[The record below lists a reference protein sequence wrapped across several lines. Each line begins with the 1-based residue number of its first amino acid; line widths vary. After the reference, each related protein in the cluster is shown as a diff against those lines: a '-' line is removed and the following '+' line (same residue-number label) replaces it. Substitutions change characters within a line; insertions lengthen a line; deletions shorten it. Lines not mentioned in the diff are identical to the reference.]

1 MFRSEVLR
9 VLEVNCL
16 GFTQKCII
24 QCLYLRLR
32 ATYEGLAVAV
42 TSAQGQIRKEA
53 VLQVPAVSKENM
65 FFPQV
70 MELWLNAVKQVL

>member
-1 MFRSEVLR
+1 MFRDEELR
-9 VLEVNCL
+9 VPEVNYL

-24 QCLYLRLR
+24 QCLYFRFR
-32 ATYEGLAVAV
+32 ATYEGLAEAA
-42 TSAQGQIRKEA
+42 TSAQGQVRKEA

-70 MELWLNAVKQVL
+70 TELWLNAVKQVL